1 MSEDHPNTSTLAK
14 ASESAYSQTDA
25 PTDYSRVEELSSPDI
40 STYRH
45 NKHSHYII
53 AHRGTDV
60 HAPTAKK
67 DLKADLR
74 ILVGDTS
81 QNKFMKD
88 RTKRTEHIVKQIKE
102 KDPEHKIHLTGH
114 SLGGTSSQAAL
125 IKSKVVRDNIHSH
138 NTFNAGTSPFKMK
151 TIAASNPI
159 HKEIAE
165 KSTHHRISG
174 DDISRNIKTSMIGK
188 TKTYKS
194 KNKPSIADHILNATR
209 ATAEK
214 SKLGKLAHLGATRL
228 LSTMQSHSIKN
239 FTN

>member
-1 MSEDHPNTSTLAK
+1 METPSISTLAK
-14 ASESAYSQTDA
+14 AAESAYSQTES
-25 PTDYSRVEELSSPDI
+25 PTDYTRVEEYSSPDI

-45 NKHSHYII
+45 NKHSHYIVS
-53 AHRGTDV
+53 HRGTDV

-102 KDPEHKIHLTGH
+102 KDPEHKIHLTAH
-114 SLGGTSSQAAL
+114 SLGGVSSQTSL
-125 IKSKVVRDNIHSH
+125 IKSKVVRDNVDSH

-151 TIAASNPI
+151 SLASSNPA

-174 DDISRNIKTSMIGK
+174 DGISRNVKTNMIGQ

-194 KNKPSIADHILNATR
+194 KRKPNIAQHILNAVKPI
-209 ATAEK
+209 AEK
-214 SKLGKLAHLGATRL
+214 SKLGKLAHFGASRL
-228 LSTMQSHSIKN
+228 LGTLQSHSIKN
-239 FTN
+239 FI